1 MENQNDIKKDT
12 IWKMPLKAS
21 ISSIKIVSVSEI
33 DSWYTLYELKHYK
46 VLAYLRSMKC
56 RGTYNTFSGQQQQYR

>member
-1 MENQNDIKKDT
+1 
-12 IWKMPLKAS
+12 MPLKAS